1 MKDLFPLK
9 FQVTQ
14 QIIDEGSKNIYRPTC
29 CIGALSLKEALKYNK
44 DFYHISWGVE
54 NGDILT
60 DRVHF
65 KITTKENINF
75 MELRTSQEV
84 TFIIKSEICVQN

>member
-9 FQVTQ
+9 FRVTQ
-14 QIIDEGSKNIYRPTC
+14 QIIDEESKNIYLPNC

-44 DFYHISWGVE
+44 EFYHISWGVE

-65 KITTKENINF
+65 RITTKENINF
-75 MELRTSQEV
+75 MQLGIPQEV
-84 TFIIKSEICVQN
+84 TFIIKYETWIQN